1 MGELIIAGKLTRM
14 VKATLEDTWSYVRV
28 PTFVSG
34 PLDVM
39 NGLRK
44 QLLELVSFSIQFH
57 RRWLKIHTH
66 TQASGLIFTK
76 SIQLIGHAAD
86 VAFTARTSGRIL
98 LSGRCSWVDWSQNKS
113 DWHSVYENEYKKSFG
128 VINHENWDSDN
139 IL

>member
-66 TQASGLIFTK
+66 TG
-76 SIQLIGHAAD
+76 
-86 VAFTARTSGRIL
+86 
-98 LSGRCSWVDWSQNKS
+98 
-113 DWHSVYENEYKKSFG
+113 
-128 VINHENWDSDN
+128 
-139 IL
+139 